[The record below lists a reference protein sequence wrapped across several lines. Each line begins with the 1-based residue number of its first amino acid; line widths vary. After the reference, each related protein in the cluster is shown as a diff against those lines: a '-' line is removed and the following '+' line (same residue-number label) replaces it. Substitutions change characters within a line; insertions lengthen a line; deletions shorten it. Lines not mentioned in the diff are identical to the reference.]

1 MNLEP
6 NDAKNRM
13 SPTVEPL
20 EALDSETDVIDESE
34 IEFDWDAPEMEPEI
48 EESFPE
54 EPVDNEAAVDESEP
68 EFELPAFEIEDETPV
83 EEDSVGGA
91 ILQMEPGTEPPPS
104 SSACIWWLDSTPS
117 HCIG

>member
-13 SPTVEPL
+13 PPTVEPL

-68 EFELPAFEIEDETPV
+68 EFELPAFEIEDETLLRKIQLEGPFYRWNLGLNRHQFLSMHLV
-83 EEDSVGGA
+83 A
-91 ILQMEPGTEPPPS
+91 
-104 SSACIWWLDSTPS
+104 
-117 HCIG
+117 